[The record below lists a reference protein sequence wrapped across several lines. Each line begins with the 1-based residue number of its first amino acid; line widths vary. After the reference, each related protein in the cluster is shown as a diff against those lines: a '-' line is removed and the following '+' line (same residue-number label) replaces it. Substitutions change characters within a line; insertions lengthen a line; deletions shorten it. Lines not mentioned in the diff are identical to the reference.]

1 MRLLVLAA
9 GILLPFFTHA
19 QHRVQKTD
27 RPADRKDICEQSPA
41 VVAKC
46 FVVHGR
52 LSFYNGAPSA
62 RIWKIG
68 TKRILGVHNSV
79 LPGELGLKMGNF
91 NTEAFGDFRVC
102 PLTREQPGVMQIV
115 CIASAKNVHYKKGQ

>member
-1 MRLLVLAA
+1 
-9 GILLPFFTHA
+9 
-19 QHRVQKTD
+19 
-27 RPADRKDICEQSPA
+27 
-41 VVAKC
+41 VAKC

-79 LPGELGLKMGNF
+79 LPGELGLKMSNF
-91 NTEAFGDFRVC
+91 KLKLLAIFECARS
-102 PLTREQPGVMQIV
+102 RE
-115 CIASAKNVHYKKGQ
+115 SSLE